1 MKAVKEGVLVVAFV
15 PGTFVQMGADCCGG
29 VTPDAEGMAVNAVQS
44 IDLNG
49 KKPDVSTPEDAQS
62 WDKIVEQK
70 KPYYEKRVELFQEIK
85 ARQDASIEN
94 AKAANIP
101 IHITLP
107 DGSEKP
113 GVKGVTS
120 PMDVAVS
127 ISKSLAKKV
136 VVAKVDNKVWD
147 LARPLEGDCSL
158 ELMTFD
164 SPEGKDTFWHSSA
177 HVLGQALELEF
188 GADLTIGPSLE
199 EGFYYD
205 CYIGDDKSLNDHEKG
220 KILKRMQDAVKERQ
234 TFDRI
239 VITKDEALAMFS
251 ENKFKV
257 EMIEAFPS
265 DEVISCYR
273 CGPMVDLCH
282 GPHVPNTGVLK
293 AIGINNMSR
302 AFWRADVNR
311 EPLQRVYGITFP
323 DEKELKLYNHR
334 MEEARKR
341 DHRNVG
347 THQELFF
354 FHHLSPGSCFFL
366 PHGTRIYNTLVDFIR
381 EKYWEY
387 EYEEVVTPNIFN
399 FALWETSGHSAH
411 YRDNMFSFQVER
423 SDFGLK
429 PMNCPG
435 HCVLF
440 ANRVRSYRE
449 LPLRLAD
456 FGVLHRNEY
465 SGALSGLTR
474 VRRFQQDDAHIFCR
488 PDQVGA
494 EISSF
499 LHMLDDVYRIFG
511 LDYKMALSTRPEGF
525 LGELDAWEKAEKAL
539 KEALDSTGHEWE
551 FNEGD
556 GAFYGPKI
564 DITVFDA
571 LRRKFQC
578 ATVQLDFQ
586 LPERF
591 KLEYVDEQG
600 NYARPVIVHRAI
612 LGSVERM
619 FAILTEHFAGKWPLW
634 LSPRQVMVVPI
645 SESSYEY
652 AKEVRSVLRKAKLHV
667 DVDMLDRKMQ
677 KKVREAQIAQY
688 NYILV
693 VGEKERADRMV
704 NVRTRDN
711 QVHGMHSLDSLVEIL
726 VKEKEEKSLVSLFGQ
741 DEANGVSN
749 GTAAAE

>member
-1 MKAVKEGVLVVAFV
+1 
-15 PGTFVQMGADCCGG
+15 MGADCCGG
-29 VTPDAEGMAVNAVQS
+29 VTPDAGELASNAIQS
-44 IDLNG
+44 VHING
-49 KKPDVSTPEDAQS
+49 KMSSTPDPYAS
-62 WDKIVEQK
+62 LPWDKIVELK
-70 KPYYEKRVELFQEIK
+70 KRYYDKRVELFTQIK
-85 ARQDASIEN
+85 ARQDAAIEE

-101 IHITLP
+101 IRIVLP
-107 DGSEKP
+107 DGSERS
-113 GVKGVTS
+113 GVKGVTT
-120 PMDVAVS
+120 PMEVASS

-136 VVAKVDNKVWD
+136 VVAKVDGNVWD
-147 LARPLEGDCSL
+147 LTRPLEGDCALQLLS
-158 ELMTFD
+158 FD

-205 CYIGDDKSLNDHEKG
+205 CYLGDERSLSDHEKDQL
-220 KILKRMQDAVKERQ
+220 LKRMQNAVKERQ
-234 TFDRI
+234 PFERI
-239 VITKDEALAMFS
+239 VITKDEALSMFS

-265 DEVISCYR
+265 NEVISCYR

-282 GPHVPNTGVLK
+282 GPHVPNTGLLK
-293 AIGINNMSR
+293 AVGINNMSR

-323 DEKELKLYNHR
+323 DEKELKEYNHR
-334 MEEARKR
+334 IEEARKR

-347 THQELFF
+347 TQQELFF

-387 EYEEVVTPNIFN
+387 EYEEVVTPNIYN

-411 YRDNMFSFQVER
+411 YKENMFSFQVER

-435 HCVLF
+435 HCVMF

-488 PDQVGA
+488 PDQVGS

-499 LHMLDDVYRIFG
+499 LRMLGEVYQIFG
-511 LDYKMALSTRPEGF
+511 LEYKMALSTRPEGY
-525 LGELDAWEKAEKAL
+525 LGELDAWEKAEAAL
-539 KEALDSTGHEWE
+539 KKALDSTGHEWE
-551 FNEGD
+551 INDGD

-586 LPERF
+586 LPARF
-591 KLEYVDEQG
+591 KLEYVDEHG

-645 SESSYEY
+645 SESSYDY
-652 AKEVRSVLRKAKLHV
+652 AKEVRGVLRKAGFHV

-677 KKVREAQIAQY
+677 KKVREAQLAQY

-711 QVHGMHSLDSLVEIL
+711 HVHGMHSLDSVAEIL
-726 VKEKEEKSLVSLFGQ
+726 LKEKCERSLESLFGQ
-741 DEANGVSN
+741 SSGEHPADGV
-749 GTAAAE
+749 AH